1 MTLWESSNCGINC
14 DKQGI
19 RNSLT
24 PCVVCPRPE
33 PQGSRKNSP
42 VQDLPK
48 RSFHLS
54 SHLRFLLLST
64 DRNLLD
70 FWKFASSCSWCLWE
84 FRWTLKWHLLLSTG
98 YKRPEW
104 YQPSSRCPD
113 ACLGSSVE
121 GHGRTSYSFSTVNTG
136 QNDRAG
142 EEMGQ
147 EICT

>member
-1 MTLWESSNCGINC
+1 MNC

-48 RSFHLS
+48 KSFHLS

-70 FWKFASSCSWCLWE
+70 EDLPLPAV
-84 FRWTLKWHLLLSTG
+84 
-98 YKRPEW
+98 
-104 YQPSSRCPD
+104 D
-113 ACLGSSVE
+113 ACESSD
-121 GHGRTSYSFSTVNTG
+121 GP
-136 QNDRAG
+136 
-142 EEMGQ
+142 
-147 EICT
+147 